1 MYCNLCIGYIY
12 PHGGEEED
20 RAVLKSRTSQKNEQ
34 SELSFLLSPSLQLR
48 DILIDL
54 TLRPTDSATVVAQ
67 YIYLFHRPINLCHR
81 IGNDQFT
88 VKCDS

>member
-20 RAVLKSRTSQKNEQ
+20 RAVFKSRTSQKNEQ

-67 YIYLFHRPINLCHR
+67 YIFISPSHKSLPSNRERSVHRP
-81 IGNDQFT
+81 
-88 VKCDS
+88 